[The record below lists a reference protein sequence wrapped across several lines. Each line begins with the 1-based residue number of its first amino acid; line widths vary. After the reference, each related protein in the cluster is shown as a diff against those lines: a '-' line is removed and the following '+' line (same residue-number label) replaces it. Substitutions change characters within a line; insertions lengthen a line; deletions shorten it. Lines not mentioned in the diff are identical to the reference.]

1 MKNSIRNKWQQALAR
16 NRQALGTRTAK
27 VGGYS
32 FVLSLV
38 VLAILIAVNVLASK
52 LPASWTQWDIS
63 AAQLYSLTSDT
74 KVVVTNLQQDV
85 TIYWISQAGKED
97 TVIQKLLDRYA
108 ELSDHITVVKKDPD
122 VYPTF
127 AQQYTDET
135 VANNSLVVESGD
147 KSRYIGY
154 DNIYQVDAG
163 DYYTGGSV
171 SQSFDGE
178 GQITSA
184 IDYVI
189 STDLPKVYLLSG
201 HGEAALSDAFS
212 DELQRAN
219 YDTVADFSLLNVDAV
234 PEDCDVLLINAPT
247 SDISDEELTMLR
259 TYLQGGGKL
268 TVLSGPQKDTD
279 LPNLD
284 ALLTDYGVT
293 VQNGVVVDNNR
304 DYYAFT
310 APYVLMPEIQSSD
323 ITDPLKEGDYHV
335 IVPIAAGLTV
345 GENTN
350 GATVTELLK
359 TSSDQS
365 FSKAAGY
372 AMTTYDKE
380 DGDLDGPFTL
390 AVSVEDPTAGGRL
403 FWVSSD
409 YLLDEMYNSYSSGA
423 NLDFVMN
430 ALTWMIGDTDAV
442 SIRTKSLD
450 YNYLTIS
457 SSSAAWL
464 KVCMIGIIPVGFLLL
479 GVDEVLRRR
488 KKV

>member
-1 MKNSIRNKWQQALAR
+1 MKNSLQNKWQGAMAR
-16 NRQALGTRTAK
+16 NRQALNTRTAK

-52 LPASWTQWDIS
+52 LPTSWTQFDIS

-97 TVIQKLLDRYA
+97 TVIQKLLDSYA

-127 AQQYTDET
+127 AQQYTEET
-135 VANNSLVVESGD
+135 VTNNSLVVESGD

-154 DNIYQVDAG
+154 DNIYQVDTG
-163 DYYTGGSV
+163 SYYTTGSV

-184 IDYVI
+184 IDYVV
-189 STDLPKVYLLSG
+189 STDLPQVYLLSG
-201 HGEAALSDAFS
+201 HGEAEPSQTLS
-212 DELQRAN
+212 DELQRSN
-219 YDTVADFSLLNVDAV
+219 YETVSDFSLLNVDAI

-247 SDISDEELTMLR
+247 SDISDEELTMLQDYI
-259 TYLQGGGKL
+259 TNGGKVV
-268 TVLSGPQKDTD
+268 VLSGPQEEAN
-279 LPNLD
+279 LPNLQT
-284 ALLTDYGVT
+284 LLTNYGVT
-293 VQNGVVVDNNR
+293 FTDGVVVDTNR

-323 ITDPLKEGDYHV
+323 ITDPLKDGDYHV
-335 IVPIAAGLTV
+335 IVPIAQGLTV
-345 GENTN
+345 GETTN
-350 GATVTELLK
+350 GATVTSLLQ
-359 TSSDQS
+359 TSTDS

-380 DGDLDGPFTL
+380 EGDVDGPFTL
-390 AVSVEDPTAGGRL
+390 AVSVEDSAAGGRL
-403 FWVSSD
+403 LWVASD
-409 YLLDEMYNSYSSGA
+409 YLLDDMYNSYSSGA
-423 NLDFVMN
+423 NLDFLMN
-430 ALTWMIGDTDAV
+430 GLTWMIGDTDAV
-442 SIRTKSLD
+442 SIRSKSLN

-464 KVCMIGIIPVGFLLL
+464 KICMIGIIPVGFLLL

>member
-1 MKNSIRNKWQQALAR
+1 MKNSLQNKWQGAVAR
-16 NRQALGTRTAK
+16 NRQALNTRTAK

-52 LPASWTQWDIS
+52 LPTSWTQFDIS

-127 AQQYTDET
+127 AQQYTEET
-135 VANNSLVVESGD
+135 VTNNSLVVESGD

-154 DNIYQVDAG
+154 DNIYQVDTG
-163 DYYTGGSV
+163 SYYTTGSV

-184 IDYVI
+184 IDYVV
-189 STDLPKVYLLSG
+189 STDLPQVYLLSG
-201 HGEAALSDAFS
+201 HGEAEPSQTLS
-212 DELQRAN
+212 DELQRSN
-219 YDTVADFSLLNVDAV
+219 YETVSDFSLLNVDAI

-247 SDISDEELTMLR
+247 SDISDEELTMLQDYI
-259 TYLQGGGKL
+259 TNGGKVV
-268 TVLSGPQKDTD
+268 VLSGPQEDAD
-279 LPNLD
+279 LPNLQT
-284 ALLTDYGVT
+284 LLTNYGVT
-293 VQNGVVVDNNR
+293 FTDGVVVDTNR

-323 ITDPLKEGDYHV
+323 ITDPLKDGDYHV
-335 IVPIAAGLTV
+335 IVPIAQGLTV
-345 GENTN
+345 GETTN
-350 GATVTELLK
+350 GATVTSLLQ
-359 TSSDQS
+359 TSTDS

-380 DGDLDGPFTL
+380 EGDVDGPFTL
-390 AVSVEDPTAGGRL
+390 AVSVEDSAAGGRL
-403 FWVSSD
+403 LWVASD
-409 YLLDEMYNSYSSGA
+409 YLLDDMYNSYSSGA
-423 NLDFVMN
+423 NLDFLMN
-430 ALTWMIGDTDAV
+430 GLTWMIGDTDAV
-442 SIRTKSLD
+442 SIRSKSLD

-464 KVCMIGIIPVGFLLL
+464 KICMIGIIPVGFLLL

>member
-1 MKNSIRNKWQQALAR
+1 MKNSLQNKWQGAMAR
-16 NRQALGTRTAK
+16 NRQALNTRTAK

-38 VLAILIAVNVLASK
+38 VLAILISVNVLASK
-52 LPASWTQWDIS
+52 LPTSWTQFDIS

-127 AQQYTDET
+127 AQQYTEET
-135 VANNSLVVESGD
+135 VTNNSLVVESGD

-154 DNIYQVDAG
+154 DNIYQVDTG
-163 DYYTGGSV
+163 SYYTTGSV

-184 IDYVI
+184 IDYVV
-189 STDLPKVYLLSG
+189 STDLPQVYLLSG
-201 HGEAALSDAFS
+201 HGEAEPSQTLS
-212 DELQRAN
+212 DELQRSN
-219 YDTVADFSLLNVDAV
+219 YETVSDFSLLNVDAI

-247 SDISDEELTMLR
+247 SDISDEELTMLQDYI
-259 TYLQGGGKL
+259 TNGGKVV
-268 TVLSGPQKDTD
+268 VLSGPQEEAD
-279 LPNLD
+279 LPNLQT
-284 ALLTDYGVT
+284 LLTNYGVT
-293 VQNGVVVDNNR
+293 FTDGVVVDTNR

-323 ITDPLKEGDYHV
+323 ITDPLKDGDYHV
-335 IVPIAAGLTV
+335 IVPIAQGLTV
-345 GENTN
+345 GETTN
-350 GATVTELLK
+350 GATVTSLLQ
-359 TSSDQS
+359 TSTDS

-380 DGDLDGPFTL
+380 EGDVDGPFTL
-390 AVSVEDPTAGGRL
+390 AVSVEDSTAGGRL
-403 FWVSSD
+403 LWVASD
-409 YLLDEMYNSYSSGA
+409 YLLDDMYNSYSSGA
-423 NLDFVMN
+423 NLDFLMN
-430 ALTWMIGDTDAV
+430 GLTWMIGDTDAV
-442 SIRTKSLD
+442 SIRSKSLN

-464 KVCMIGIIPVGFLLL
+464 KICMIGIIPVGFLLL

>member
-1 MKNSIRNKWQQALAR
+1 MKNSLQNKWQGALAR

-52 LPASWTQWDIS
+52 LPTSWTQFDIS

-97 TVIQKLLDRYA
+97 TVIEKLLDRYQ

-147 KSRYIGY
+147 KSRYISY
-154 DNIYQVDAG
+154 DNIYQYDTAS
-163 DYYTGGSV
+163 YYTTGSV

-184 IDYVI
+184 IDYVV
-189 STDLPKVYLLSG
+189 STDLPQVYLLSG
-201 HGEAALSDAFS
+201 HGEQALSDTFS
-212 DELQRAN
+212 DELQRSN
-219 YDTVADFSLLNVDAV
+219 YETVADFSLLNVDAI

-247 SDISDEELTMLR
+247 SDISDEELAMLR
-259 TYLQGGGKL
+259 DYVQGGGKL
-268 TVLSGPQKDTD
+268 VVLSGPQQNAD
-279 LPNLD
+279 LPNLQ
-284 ALLTDYGVT
+284 ALLSDYGVS
-293 VQNGVVVDNNR
+293 VNDGVVVDTNR

-310 APYVLMPEIQSSD
+310 APYVLMPEIESSD
-323 ITDPLKEGDYHV
+323 ITDPLKDGDYHV

-345 GENTN
+345 GENN
-350 GATVTELLK
+350 GGATVTELLK
-359 TSSDQS
+359 TSSDS

-380 DGDLDGPFTL
+380 DGDTDGPFAL
-390 AVSVEDPTAGGRL
+390 AVSVEDSNAGGRL
-403 FWVSSD
+403 LWVASD
-409 YLLDEMYNSYSSGA
+409 YLLDDTYNSYSSGA

-430 ALTWMIGDTDAV
+430 GLSWMIGDTDAV
-442 SIRTKSLD
+442 SIRSKSLD

-479 GVDEVLRRR
+479 GLDEVLRRR